1 MASTRDDLII
11 ELLDYSET
19 DRLERHADV
28 EIAFAAEKAKSDM
41 LTEALKQSQLEC
53 AGIRSQ
59 LENIMKEH
67 PIDMRAE

>member
-1 MASTRDDLII
+1 MIKSIDQLKLR
-11 ELLDYSET
+11 LLEYSDTE
-19 DRLERHADV
+19 RLERHALIEV
-28 EIAFAAEKAKSDM
+28 AFAEQSDKNKM

-59 LENIMKEH
+59 LEGIVKTH